1 MDIMTDTDMEKSSS
15 GRSNLGYIEKRLK
28 DKFFKNCRKF
38 TESDEEFLDG
48 LRQMIAQ
55 GSIAKKIAQK
65 IKKELETTLEPLDVL
80 SILRKHIRTVET
92 AETQNNHSA
101 TKREV
106 ILSGYQIKE

>member
-1 MDIMTDTDMEKSSS
+1 EKGSS

-28 DKFFKNCRKF
+28 DKAFKNCRKF
-38 TESDEEFLDG
+38 TESDEEFLNG

-80 SILRKHIRTVET
+80 IILRKHIRTVE
-92 AETQNNHSA
+92 AVDTQNNHSA

-106 ILSGYQIKE
+106 ILSGYQLKE